1 MTSATTMNDNRQQEQ
16 QEREQQLEDAL
27 NECLKKGVSKKAM
40 KTLLYET
47 GARWIPED
55 AQRRA
60 A

>member
-1 MTSATTMNDNRQQEQ
+1 MDDRQQQQ

-27 NECLKKGVSKKAM
+27 NECLKKGVSSEAM